1 MSDQAERD
9 APDGPAWQRSWR
21 KRAQVA
27 AIAGLGA
34 PLLRLLAR
42 TWRIETVGAEH
53 LAAVGD
59 GAAGTIYAF
68 FHGRILHCMWHWR
81 DRGIVVITSENFDG
95 EWIARIIRRFGFVTA
110 RGSSSRGGARALR
123 ELVRTVEQ
131 AAVAFTVD
139 GPRGPREVVK
149 PGVAWLAQATG
160 HPVVCVHAE
169 ADRAWTMRSW
179 DRTQI
184 PKPFSRMVISI
195 GPVVH
200 VAADGAPDAVESTRL
215 AVAAAL
221 TDAVRAS
228 HRALGRAEEP

>member
-1 MSDQAERD
+1 M
-9 APDGPAWQRSWR
+9 
-21 KRAQVA
+21 A

-68 FHGRILHCMWHWR
+68 WHGRILHCMWHWR
-81 DRGIVVITSENFDG
+81 NRGIVVITSENFDG
-95 EWIARIIRRFGFVTA
+95 EWIARIIRRFGFGTA
-110 RGSSSRGGARALR
+110 RGSSSRGRRAGPACSWCARC
-123 ELVRTVEQ
+123 EQ
-131 AAVAFTVD
+131 APVAFTVD
-139 GPRGPREVVK
+139 GPRGPRDVVK
-149 PGVAWLAQATG
+149 PGVVWLAQATG

-184 PKPFSRMVISI
+184 PKPFSRMVIVDRT
-195 GPVVH
+195 GRARRRRRRDP
-200 VAADGAPDAVESTRL
+200 TRSSRR
-215 AVAAAL
+215 AWPSQAAL
-221 TDAVRAS
+221 ADAVRAS
-228 HRALGRAEEP
+228 RRALGRAEEP